1 MVEMNILLEF
11 ELVFG
16 VSVVAMLVLMILF
29 YVIYPYDKE
38 I

>member
-1 MVEMNILLEF
+1 MVEMNILQEF